1 MYEEWD
7 YYCEPSLADE
17 IFGEAEQKLRK
28 ALKPDIKK
36 EMEEKDKEISR
47 LDEIVQELRS
57 ENIELRG
64 KYNQA
69 STKVNEIEKNIK
81 NQFLETIVA
90 PFCKPYFSIRSGDS
104 VERKETIKTDDPDIE
119 VIKTIYKSKYFVDEV
134 NMKYIFRAKISDE
147 NSILFEYNSNEEGG
161 WMDTRK
167 LILHESFDESKL
179 DEKWQYKN
187 VFENI
192 EDAQKYADYL
202 NDKEEEQTYSEIKR
216 N

>member
-69 STKVNEIEKNIK
+69 STQVNEIEKNIK

-119 VIKTIYKSKYFVDEV
+119 VIKTIYKSKYIVDEV
-134 NMKYIFRAKISDE
+134 NMKYIFRAKISDK
-147 NSILFEYNSNEEGG
+147 NSILFEYNSKEEGD

-202 NDKEEEQTYSEIKR
+202 NDKEEERTYSEIKM

>member
-17 IFGEAEQKLRK
+17 ILEEAEQKLRK

-36 EMEEKDKEISR
+36 EIEEKDQEIAR
-47 LDEIVQELRS
+47 LDGKIQELRE
-57 ENIELRG
+57 ENFELKN

-69 STKVNEIEKNIK
+69 LKETESIEKNVRT
-81 NQFLETIVA
+81 QFMKTIVA
-90 PFCKPYFSIRSGDS
+90 PFCKPYFSVRSGDS
-104 VERKETIKTDDPDIE
+104 FKRRETIKTDDPAIE
-119 VIKTIYKSKYFVDEV
+119 VVKTIHKKKYIVDEV

-179 DEKWQYKN
+179 DENWQYKN

>member
-1 MYEEWD
+1 MHEEWD